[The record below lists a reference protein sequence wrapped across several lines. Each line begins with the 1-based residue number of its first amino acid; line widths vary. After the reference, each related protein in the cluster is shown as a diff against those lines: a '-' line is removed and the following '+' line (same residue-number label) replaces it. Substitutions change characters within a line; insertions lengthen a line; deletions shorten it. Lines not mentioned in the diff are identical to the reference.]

1 MQALV
6 AHFLLSLVLKKDNT
20 NSNTNANTETLIS

>member
-6 AHFLLSLVLKKDNT
+6 AHFLLSLVLTKDNT